1 MYHFEIISRF
11 LLIKKYSMIFILG
24 IREEALDYRFVFARH
39 FSTSLSYPDVA
50 VELVAHFQYQ
60 LTSRQSN

>member
-1 MYHFEIISRF
+1 
-11 LLIKKYSMIFILG
+11 MIFILG